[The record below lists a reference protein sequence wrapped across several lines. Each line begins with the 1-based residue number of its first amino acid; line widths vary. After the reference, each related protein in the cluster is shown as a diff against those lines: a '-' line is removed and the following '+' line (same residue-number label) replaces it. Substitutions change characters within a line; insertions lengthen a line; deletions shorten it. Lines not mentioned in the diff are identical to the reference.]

1 MMELEKREL
10 DFKSG
15 IPLYRQIDTFLKE
28 YIEKR
33 QLKIGDIL
41 PSETKLIEI
50 FNVSR
55 MTARLA
61 LGSLEN
67 QGLVIRKQG
76 QGTFFYPKVKIDAS
90 KLCSFTEEIEKLG
103 FKAGTELIG
112 VKIVKSKP
120 RITDI
125 FQFSSPQNVLEV
137 IRVRIA
143 NDQPIG
149 ICTSYLNL
157 PKFPELR
164 FQDYSKLSLYEVLE
178 KDLHLIILRAS
189 QTIMSDILPKNEANL
204 SKLKE
209 GSPIVRVYR
218 TTYVGENI
226 PIDAVEAIFDA
237 KRYYYSSELYRER
250 VVK

>member
-1 MMELEKREL
+1 MIELEKKEL

-15 IPLYRQIDTFLKE
+15 IPLYRQISTILKE

-33 QLKIGDIL
+33 QLKMGDIL
-41 PSETKLIEI
+41 PSETELIKI

-61 LGSLEN
+61 LENLEN
-67 QGLVIRKQG
+67 DGLVIRKQG

-90 KLCSFTEEIEKLG
+90 KLYSFTEEIEKLG
-103 FKAGTELIG
+103 FKAGTKLLG

-137 IRVRIA
+137 IRLRIA
-143 NDQPIG
+143 NSQPIG

-164 FQDYSKLSLYEVLE
+164 FQDYSKLSLYKIFE
-178 KDLHLIILRAS
+178 KDLNLTILRAS
-189 QTIMSDILPKNEANL
+189 QTIMSDIVPKNEANL
-204 SKLKE
+204 LKLKE

-218 TTYVGENI
+218 TTYVRENI
-226 PIDAVEAIFDA
+226 PIDANEAIFDA
-237 KRYYYSSELYRER
+237 KSYYYNSELYREK